1 MPRSKFSL
9 TQILIGLLIFIAVL
23 WMYREFKAYF
33 KIQTTSSYILPSD
46 TEVKGEK
53 GVFTWLI
60 HAYVPDHNAGSEWMA
75 HAMNTFL
82 IREKGVKVN
91 VVTNKS
97 SVAGYERVRIIEK
110 NNIKVASEAVAD
122 AQVLLS
128 HHTMEP
134 NAVKTAVQAKKPLV
148 ILLHDNSR
156 KRQLRIYKY
165 FLPKNLYIIANSKWL
180 QNYYA
185 DLNLPGIVVYP
196 PVDSHDYEVS
206 TNREYITLINVNK
219 NKGGEQFIKIAKGLP
234 DYKFLGVK
242 GAYNKQVVD
251 LDQKNILYV
260 NSTPQIKEIYSK
272 TGILL
277 MPSKE
282 ESWGRT
288 AVEAMASGIPVIAHP
303 TPGLLESCGSAGIF
317 CDRDDTESWI
327 REIRR
332 LKTDSAYYKEKSDL
346 CKRRALELNPE
357 IQLENFA
364 KWIDKI
370 QWKE

>member
-1 MPRSKFSL
+1 MA
-9 TQILIGLLIFIAVL
+9 ILWV
-23 WMYREFKAYF
+23 YREFKYYF
-33 KIQTTSSYILPSD
+33 FIKNASSYYNNPSN
-46 TEVKGEK
+46 TVSKGDPNTY
-53 GVFTWLI
+53 TWLI

-75 HAMNTFL
+75 HAINTFL
-82 IREKGVKVN
+82 IREKGAKVN
-91 VVTNKS
+91 VVSNKS
-97 SVAGYERVRIIEK
+97 SVNIYNRVQIVSKDDKEAATKAVDDASII
-110 NNIKVASEAVAD
+110 
-122 AQVLLS
+122 LS

-134 NAVKTAVQAKKPLV
+134 NAVKTAVQVKKPLV
-148 ILLHDNSR
+148 ILLHDHFR

-165 FLPKNLYIIANSKWL
+165 FLPKNLYIICNSKWL
-180 QNYYA
+180 QKYYS

-196 PVDSHDYEVS
+196 PVDSRDYEVS

-219 NKGGEQFIKIAKGLP
+219 NKGGEVFVEIAKGLP
-234 DYKFLGVK
+234 EYKFLGVK
-242 GAYNKQVVD
+242 GAYNKQYVD

-303 TPGLLESCGSAGIF
+303 TPGLLESCGDAGIF
-317 CDRDDTESWI
+317 CDRDDTAAWV

-346 CKRRALELNPE
+346 CKKRALELNPGD
-357 IQLENFA
+357 QLEALAN
-364 KWIDKI
+364 WIKTLE
-370 QWKE
+370 WKD